1 MRFDAA
7 ASVKAPVAVGLPVLR
22 GETYADEI
30 GINKKQKIKD
40 RKVSQMG
47 VKEKMWW
54 TQKRPNAQGNNTTN

>member
-47 VKEKMWW
+47 VKEKMW
-54 TQKRPNAQGNNTTN
+54 